1 MARIASS
8 SFISPPPSLSRLRE
22 RPPSQLDLS
31 CLHVNNLGPM
41 DRCPVEILILIFSC
55 LPPLDIVRGRVV
67 SHQILLTSTM
77 LSTSFLWP
85 PPSPHDKVS
94 RDWKS
99 IIDASTLLKYIVE
112 LYIDRMVDNF
122 DCAAHPSERLSALR
136 SRRRA
141 WGGSVLTAAKKFT
154 ILPGREYR
162 RTLDHGVLTRLVDT
176 GNGNLVLAQQ
186 NISCHD
192 KYIGAYRLNMHML
205 LSPSTVASTFHS
217 SVLTR
222 VGSFQERVAATLLY
236 EPMRVYGRR
245 LACQVGT
252 SGIFIKIYGF

>member
-1 MARIASS
+1 
-8 SFISPPPSLSRLRE
+8 
-22 RPPSQLDLS
+22 
-31 CLHVNNLGPM
+31 M

-192 KYIGAYRLNMHML
+192 KYIGAYRLNAHAPIPL
-205 LSPSTVASTFHS
+205 YGGVYVPFIRSYSGRFFPGKGRSDTSIRTYESL
-217 SVLTR
+217 R
-222 VGSFQERVAATLLY
+222 QEVGVPGGNLWDIHQDLWILVDPTLQ
-236 EPMRVYGRR
+236 G
-245 LACQVGT
+245 
-252 SGIFIKIYGF
+252 